1 MDQRAD
7 ANPEPDKET
16 GPEVLPGAPP
26 EAPAPS
32 PPLPTRRVVRAAPL
46 VDVETAPP
54 AEADAVATV
63 DVVSTEEASP
73 PALLGE
79 ATDGLT
85 PEVATPVEAPAIEEE
100 AAPGKGIFAGISR
113 NVFVMGL
120 VSFFTD
126 VGTEMIVPVR
136 ILFLVT
142 VLQTPLALAGLIE
155 GIAASTASLLAIVSG
170 RLADRTRRRKPLMLF
185 GYGLSSA
192 VKPLL
197 AFAGSWQA
205 ALGLIFLERVGKG
218 VRGSPRDAML
228 ADATPVRYLG
238 KAFGFHRS
246 LDTLGAAVG
255 PLLAYLVLLLTNDD
269 VRAVFAWTVVPG
281 ALSVLVLAL
290 FLRERGVAHA
300 VEVSRPV
307 RVSGPKVAA
316 PALGK
321 RFWMFTAISVVFA
334 FGNSSDAFIFLRT
347 ADLGDSLLLV
357 PLVYFG
363 FNVVYA
369 LLATPLGALSDRF
382 GRLPVLL
389 SGYTVFAL
397 VYLGWAVAVE
407 GWNAWVLFLVY
418 GVYAAAT
425 EGIGRAFVA
434 DIVPQE
440 ARGTALGWFGGLVS
454 LAALP
459 ANLIAGWLWSTIGPS
474 ATFTFGMWSAV
485 VAVALTLAWLP
496 WLRSK
501 ADPEMAYTSAQD
513 AQTF

>member
-1 MDQRAD
+1 
-7 ANPEPDKET
+7 
-16 GPEVLPGAPP
+16 L
-26 EAPAPS
+26 
-32 PPLPTRRVVRAAPL
+32 
-46 VDVETAPP
+46 
-54 AEADAVATV
+54 
-63 DVVSTEEASP
+63 
-73 PALLGE
+73 
-79 ATDGLT
+79 
-85 PEVATPVEAPAIEEE
+85 
-100 AAPGKGIFAGISR
+100 
-113 NVFVMGL
+113 GL

-228 ADATPVRYLG
+228 ADSTPVRYRG

-281 ALSVLVLAL
+281 ALSVLVLAF
-290 FLRERGVAHA
+290 FLRERGVAPA
-300 VEVSRPV
+300 EVSRPV
-307 RVSGPKVAA
+307 DASGPKVAA

-321 RFWMFTAISVVFA
+321 RFWMFTTISVVFA

-369 LLATPLGALSDRF
+369 LLATPLGVLSDRF

-389 SGYTVFAL
+389 SGFTVFAL

-434 DIVPQE
+434 DIVPRE